1 VSVDE
6 QQQQLVVFVMHP
18 SGAMFSERFAP
29 TARLDAVKRR
39 ALSAEPTTQHD
50 APAAWRLS
58 LMHSTA
64 PLDDCALAAL
74 DADGQGLVQLVLRSA
89 PPSLSPP
96 PVVPPRA
103 STRVYAP
110 RDARIATMSLATTAT
125 ATATPATSAASPASS
140 PFRRTTKSGSV
151 APAPLVRP
159 SSAEVSSTRAPSV
172 AMPMMPASPASPALD
187 SGSVAG
193 TLAASPIRDPRFRS
207 MPSLPASP
215 SSPSPPEQRPMPSV
229 PGAASAAPPVVSSRR
244 SAVSPPPSVPA
255 AAQSASAAARPLP
268 RPTAGA
274 SPTRAP
280 PRAAHQTLPSN
291 LERGVSM
298 PARAHAATAAAPE
311 PAAAA
316 AAGGKRLTVGELS
329 SRTAQMLVKLFAW
342 SMGKRQVLQ
351 ESRTTQGSRSRMLFL
366 GASQFPIRFRLWSH
380 ETIEMVCERTMTMA
394 RVKQMVLQLR
404 DAAAAGGAASAAAAA
419 ASLRVLRMRHVPN
432 GCDWTS
438 EQLESEP
445 VIDER
450 ATLESIRSIAA
461 ERLRN
466 LTPCVLIERVPFE
479 EPVDGEQDSL
489 IRSLITTH
497 KLPWRGS
504 SLEAAEE
511 VAYFRMCFAKLRAN
525 ERAKAASGELRFEVQ
540 RRAAAELASLPAG
553 AEQLLIVVRMPLAA
567 AAQNTFRLAA
577 VDESADDFMQRC
589 FKKHYERVL
598 PQHTAADFVL
608 KRIGAAEF
616 FAGSAPM
623 LSFDYLRRCLL
634 GSQRADLMV
643 VDRAQVPELAP
654 VTLKVLD
661 AAQYAELAEDGGWRI
676 EHRDVSLFGVAAWH
690 HLTSLSL
697 FDLREQRLRVRVV
710 GLELLDAEFWDVNE
724 RTRKLLAFESK
735 LHVAVQLYHGGVT
748 LGDGAARRTRTV
760 DRCANPRWGEWLEF
774 DVALSN
780 VPRGARLCFT
790 LYGGSEAL
798 GWVNMQ
804 LFDYE
809 HCLVS
814 GLQSLPLW
822 PSEAN
827 QPANPIGTCVP
838 NLMPQVPTL
847 HVCFDAYALPVVYPT
862 HNEYEGFPVPPPAAS
877 TKELEALTAKD
888 PLYVLKDDDRR
899 LLWAARGLARS
910 LPFMIPKLL
919 LACRY
924 DDRAQVQQL
933 RRELRGWPLLPPE
946 LALEVLDASFADPVV
961 RQYAVTCID
970 QFSDAQLSDV
980 LLQLVQALKYEQAHN
995 SALARMLVRRALR
1008 SPALAHQLFW
1018 FLKSEIHVL
1027 NAALRFGLLME
1038 AYLRSSD
1045 THLRELVDQ
1054 TTIVANLTRVANGI
1068 KEMRDGERLASVR
1081 SEMETVLALPKGK
1094 GELAPPYRKL
1104 PLSQSCGIGSVRTD
1118 KCKYMDSKKLPLWL
1132 VFENPDK
1139 GERDIYVIFKSGDD
1153 LRQDMLTLQMIRLMD
1168 KLWLNENLD
1177 LRMSPY
1183 GCVSTGEEIGMIEVV
1198 LNAETTANITRKAG
1212 GATAAFKSDPLANW
1226 LNKENENAT
1235 PADRDAIVDNFVRS
1249 CAGYCVPED
1258 HEILTSRGFL
1268 DLDAYQAAVAADPTL
1283 LVASYNVAAKALVF
1297 EKPNKLVQFADE
1309 TRELV
1314 ELSNMQ
1320 NACDSHVSMLVTKEH
1335 DVFAQLGN
1343 AFVDENGTTTVTPDS
1358 AYAKHQA
1365 GDLLKSEFNV
1375 VGQLA
1380 VAEAGVQGETV
1391 PDFCDELGLCTPEQR
1406 ALFYE
1411 IYGFWLGDGSLR
1423 WHGQEFAVTFVEEA
1437 WLEESLTALE
1447 VPFIKS
1453 DLSQT
1458 GQATISIQSD
1468 AWNRVFAAEYQH
1480 MYERADAVAKR
1491 AKTELTT
1498 KVDAEGRAFDTVS
1511 TAKGSYMQPEGVAKW
1526 FACWVWRLGAASL
1539 RRVLAGLCRADGDA
1553 TKNRCIWTSS
1563 ARFRDE
1569 IQRVCLMA
1577 GCTAH
1582 FRCAGGSS
1590 WAVSFA
1596 EPDGSPSSE
1605 NACKPNLF
1613 KARGE
1618 IRTRQHTG
1626 RVWCFTMPSGFI
1638 WVRRVAKDEHGVVT
1652 EASRPLITGNCVA
1665 TFVLGIGDRH
1675 NDNIML
1681 TRDGRLFHIDFG
1693 HFLGNYKKKFG
1704 FKRETAPF
1712 VFTPDFAYIMGGKDA
1727 EPYKRFVATACRA
1740 YNIIRRHANLI
1751 LSLFAMM
1758 LSTGIPELQ
1767 TQDDLEYL
1775 KDALLIG
1782 ETEQEATKYF
1792 ETLIK
1797 EALASRAT
1805 RSNNFFHLV
1814 AHGN

>member
-1 VSVDE
+1 VSIDE
-6 QQQQLVVFVMHP
+6 QQQLVVFVMHP

-39 ALSAEPTTQHD
+39 ALSAEATTQHD

-64 PLDDCALAAL
+64 PLDDCTLATL

-110 RDARIATMSLATTAT
+110 RDARIATMSLATTAS
-125 ATATPATSAASPASS
+125 ASATPATSSVSPASS

-159 SSAEVSSTRAPSV
+159 SSAEVSSTRAPTV
-172 AMPMMPASPASPALD
+172 ALPTPASPASPVLD
-187 SGSVAG
+187 SGSVAD
-193 TLAASPIRDPRFRS
+193 TLGASPIRDPRFRS

-215 SSPSPPEQRPMPSV
+215 SSPSPPDQRPMPSV
-229 PGAASAAPPVVSSRR
+229 PGAAAAAAAAPPVVSPRR
-244 SAVSPPPSVPA
+244 SAVSPPPSVPP
-255 AAQSASAAARPLP
+255 AAQSASASSRPLP

-291 LERGVSM
+291 LERGGSM
-298 PARAHAATAAAPE
+298 PARAHAATATAAAAAE
-311 PAAAA
+311 PAAL

-394 RVKQMVLQLR
+394 RVKQMVVQLR
-404 DAAAAGGAASAAAAA
+404 DAAAAGGAASPAALA

-553 AEQLLIVVRMPLAA
+553 AEQLLICVRMPLAA
-567 AAQNTFRLAA
+567 ATQNTFRLAS

-608 KRIGAAEF
+608 KRIGTAEF

-748 LGDGAARRTRTV
+748 LGDGDVRRTRTV

-862 HNEYEGFPVPPPAAS
+862 HNEHEAFPVPPPAAS

-1008 SPALAHQLFW
+1008 SAALAHQLFW

-1068 KEMRDGERLASVR
+1068 KEMRDSERLASVR

-1094 GELAPPYRKL
+1094 GGGAELAPPYRKL
-1104 PLSQSCGIGSVRTD
+1104 PLSQSCGIGAVRTD

-1249 CAGYCVPED
+1249 CAGY
-1258 HEILTSRGFL
+1258 
-1268 DLDAYQAAVAADPTL
+1268 
-1283 LVASYNVAAKALVF
+1283 
-1297 EKPNKLVQFADE
+1297 
-1309 TRELV
+1309 
-1314 ELSNMQ
+1314 
-1320 NACDSHVSMLVTKEH
+1320 
-1335 DVFAQLGN
+1335 
-1343 AFVDENGTTTVTPDS
+1343 
-1358 AYAKHQA
+1358 
-1365 GDLLKSEFNV
+1365 
-1375 VGQLA
+1375 
-1380 VAEAGVQGETV
+1380 
-1391 PDFCDELGLCTPEQR
+1391 
-1406 ALFYE
+1406 
-1411 IYGFWLGDGSLR
+1411 
-1423 WHGQEFAVTFVEEA
+1423 
-1437 WLEESLTALE
+1437 
-1447 VPFIKS
+1447 
-1453 DLSQT
+1453 
-1458 GQATISIQSD
+1458 
-1468 AWNRVFAAEYQH
+1468 
-1480 MYERADAVAKR
+1480 
-1491 AKTELTT
+1491 
-1498 KVDAEGRAFDTVS
+1498 
-1511 TAKGSYMQPEGVAKW
+1511 
-1526 FACWVWRLGAASL
+1526 
-1539 RRVLAGLCRADGDA
+1539 
-1553 TKNRCIWTSS
+1553 
-1563 ARFRDE
+1563 
-1569 IQRVCLMA
+1569 
-1577 GCTAH
+1577 
-1582 FRCAGGSS
+1582 
-1590 WAVSFA
+1590 
-1596 EPDGSPSSE
+1596 
-1605 NACKPNLF
+1605 
-1613 KARGE
+1613 
-1618 IRTRQHTG
+1618 
-1626 RVWCFTMPSGFI
+1626 
-1638 WVRRVAKDEHGVVT
+1638 
-1652 EASRPLITGNCVA
+1652 CVA